1 MRLVDNKKD
10 LLSIQDSE
18 GVSLLYIISRHYR
31 GNAVI
36 SCEMSG
42 GKLVLALLINLF
54 SASLAK
60 NILNITKL
68 KTFTIFNCKDN

>member
-1 MRLVDNKKD
+1 MRLVDDEED

-18 GVSLLYIISRHYR
+18 GFSLLYITSRHYR

-36 SCEMSG
+36 SCVMSG
-42 GKLVLALLINLF
+42 GKLVVAVLMHLF

-68 KTFTIFNCKDN
+68 KNSHSF